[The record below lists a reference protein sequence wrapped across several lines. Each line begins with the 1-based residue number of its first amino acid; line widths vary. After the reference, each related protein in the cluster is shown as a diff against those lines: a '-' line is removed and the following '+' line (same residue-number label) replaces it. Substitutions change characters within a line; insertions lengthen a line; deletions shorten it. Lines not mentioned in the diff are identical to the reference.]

1 MLERL
6 PHNMATNRPFPTAR
20 HPTQCRDPKHRG
32 CYKIARYITV
42 EYACGWE
49 LAHVECVDCGVYFV
63 GNEGNEH
70 LKWWSPK
77 GVTYGA
83 EIGDQADHNGH
94 IGGCPKCGWMKC
106 EQECNH
112 PQCIECAAV
121 GENPIGIPPCECI
134 ADYKAALDEQRGR
147 SE

>member
-20 HPTQCRDPKHRG
+20 HPTQCRNDG
-32 CYKIARYITV
+32 CYRIARYITV

-63 GNEGNEH
+63 GNENNEY
-70 LKWWSPK
+70 LTYWSPE

-83 EIGDQADHNGH
+83 EIGDQPDHNGH

-106 EQECNH
+106 ISECND
-112 PQCIECAAV
+112 PQCIECGVLVHGPVV
-121 GENPIGIPPCECI
+121 GTINCECI